1 MSDLSALYEAP
12 GPIGRRRNR
21 IVSVFVWLGLAA
33 LLGYVLFR
41 FQITG
46 QLAPEKWE
54 PFLYADI
61 QRVLFEGL
69 LNTLK
74 SALVGS
80 VLAIAIG
87 IIFALM
93 RLSQRRAVRIVA
105 TTCIEFFRGLPVL
118 LIMFAI
124 YMMFD
129 VSAFVAVVGGLALF
143 NGMVLAEIIRAGIVA
158 VPRGQ
163 REAGL
168 SVGLTSFQTV
178 WLILLPQAFR
188 TMLPTI
194 ISQVIVLLK
203 DSALGYIVSFHE
215 LVYAVNQVG
224 RAYHNLL
231 PTFLVGAAIFIVIN
245 LGVNAFAVWLER
257 RLAKSRQ

>member
-12 GPIGRRRNR
+12 GPLGRRRNR
-21 IVSVFVWLGLAA
+21 IISILVWIGLAA
-33 LLGYVLFR
+33 MLGYVLYR
-41 FQITG
+41 FQVTG

-61 QRVLFEGL
+61 QKVLFEGL

-87 IIFALM
+87 IVFALM
-93 RLSQRRAVRIVA
+93 RLSEKRVFRVIA

-143 NGMVLAEIIRAGIVA
+143 NGMVLAEIIRAGILA

-163 REAGL
+163 KEAGL
-168 SVGLTSFQTV
+168 SIGLSPFRTM

-231 PTFLVGAAIFIVIN
+231 PTFIVGAAIFIIIN

-257 RLAKSRQ
+257 RLARSRR